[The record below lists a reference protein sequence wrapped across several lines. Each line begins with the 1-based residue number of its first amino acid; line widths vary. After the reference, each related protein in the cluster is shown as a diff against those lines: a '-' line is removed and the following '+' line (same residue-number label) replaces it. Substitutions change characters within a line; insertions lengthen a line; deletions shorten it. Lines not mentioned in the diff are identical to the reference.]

1 MVFHYLIIDCSDIVV
16 YYLNLFYYFCRFNM
30 SKNLIIVKSNN
41 LVEASYKLTLDEMRI
56 LLLTIGKIDPSIENH
71 HRDFEFTVAEFVE
84 NFGVDEKVAYQQVQA
99 AVDKLG
105 GRWAILEDTPKVRRK
120 AIFLTDQTYFKGEGR
135 FQIVLH
141 EKLMPFVS
149 EIKSKFTKYN
159 LEYVAKFSGFHSIR
173 LYEILAQYRYAGWR
187 EVSLIELKEW
197 LQVSHKYN
205 RWDNFKSR
213 VLTPAI
219 NEINEKSDLFVEVEP
234 IKRGRS
240 IYALNFKIKTKQSAV
255 KTELK
260 RPPFPHKNKYGKY
273 VHLDKQNPAMSNAEY
288 GNYAKDCLAILE
300 NFYSDLD
307 AVTLEDLRNYCV
319 FLETNAS
326 NRSKLGKKQDFI
338 DEIAK
343 RGYKLVNCELVK
355 ND

>member
-1 MVFHYLIIDCSDIVV
+1 MA
-16 YYLNLFYYFCRFNM
+16 
-30 SKNLIIVKSNN
+30 KNLIVVKSNN

-56 LLLTIGKIDPSIENH
+56 LLLTIGKIDPSVENH

-84 NFGVDEKVAYQQVQA
+84 NFGVDEKIAYQQVQA

-105 GRWAILEDTPKVRRK
+105 GRWAVLEDTPKVRRK

-149 EIKSKFTKYN
+149 EIKNKFTKYN

-173 LYEILAQYRYAGWR
+173 LYEILAQYRLRGWR
-187 EVSLIELKEW
+187 EVSLVELKEW
-197 LQVSHKYN
+197 LQISDKYN
-205 RWDNFKSR
+205 RYNNFNQR
-213 VLTPAI
+213 VLNPAI

-240 IYALNFKIKTKQSAV
+240 IVSLKFTIQTKKNVIKTEQ
-255 KTELK
+255 K
-260 RPPFPHKNKYGKY
+260 RPPFPHKNKYGKF
-273 VHLDKQNPAMSNAEY
+273 VKLDKQNPAMSSAEY

-300 NFYSDLD
+300 NFYSEL
-307 AVTLEDLRNYCV
+307 ATVTLEDLRNYCV

-326 NRSKLGKKQDFI
+326 NRSKLGTKKDFL
-338 DEIAK
+338 EELKK
-343 RGYKLVNCELVK
+343 RGYKLVYCELVK
-355 ND
+355 LEN